1 MKQIKFEKA
10 HGTGNDFIIIE
21 DLDGE
26 MILEPAQV
34 KKICDRHFGLGA
46 DGILR
51 IVLQGDALY
60 LMDYRN
66 SDGSLALMCG
76 NGARVFAAYLHK
88 QGLVKEATF
97 KFQTRAGI
105 VQATINSKDSVTVSM
120 PKVEILNKELSIEH
134 HGFAYSGQA
143 VTAPNPHAVV
153 MVGDL
158 SQVKDFRVAPNLTT
172 LEVFEDGVNIEF
184 VERISDKEVKIKVF
198 ERGSGET
205 LSCGTGAC
213 AVAAIVRR
221 ETGENEITVNVAGG
235 SLKIEF
241 IDDKILMTGP
251 VEFVASG
258 VLNI

>member
-1 MKQIKFEKA
+1 MREIKFEKG
-10 HGTGNDFIIIE
+10 HGTGNDFLIIP

-26 MILEPAQV
+26 IVLSEQDVQKM
-34 KKICDRHFGLGA
+34 CDRHFGLGA

-51 IVLQGDALY
+51 IVLQADGLY

-76 NGARVFAAYLHK
+76 NGARVFAAYLYK
-88 QGLVKEATF
+88 EKLVKAETF
-97 KFQTRAGI
+97 EFRTRAG
-105 VQATINSKDSVTVSM
+105 VVKATIHAADLVTVSM
-120 PKVEILNKELSIEH
+120 PKVEILNKDLLIEH

-153 MVGDL
+153 LVDDL
-158 SQVKDFRVAPNLTT
+158 NQVKDLSVAPVLTT
-172 LEVFEDGVNIEF
+172 TGVFDDGVNVEF
-184 VERISDKEVKIKVF
+184 VQKITDNKVKIKVH

-213 AVAAIVRR
+213 AVAAVIRAQ
-221 ETGENEITVNVAGG
+221 TGEDSIEVEVAGG

-241 IDDKILMTGP
+241 KNDEILMTGP
-251 VEFVASG
+251 VEFVANG
-258 VLNI
+258 VLTI

>member
-1 MKQIKFEKA
+1 MNQIKFEKA
-10 HGTGNDFIIIE
+10 HGTGNDFILIE
-21 DLDGE
+21 DIDGE
-26 MILEPAQV
+26 IVLDQAQV

-51 IVLQGDALY
+51 IVLQADGLY

-76 NGARVFAAYLHK
+76 NGARVFAAYLYK
-88 QGLVKEATF
+88 KGLIKESTF
-97 KFQTRAGI
+97 EFRTRAGVVKAI
-105 VQATINSKDSVTVSM
+105 INSENSVTVSM
-120 PKVEILNKELSIEH
+120 PKVQILNQEVSIEH

-153 MVGDL
+153 MVADL
-158 SQVKDFRVAPNLTT
+158 AKVKDFTIAPNLTT
-172 LEVFEDGVNIEF
+172 TGLFEDGVNIEF
-184 VERISDKEVKIKVF
+184 AEKISDKEVKIRVY

-213 AVAAIVRR
+213 AVAAIIRSQ
-221 ETGENEITVNVAGG
+221 TGEDEITVNVAGG

-241 IDDKILMTGP
+241 VEDEILMTGP

-258 VLNI
+258 ILNI

>member
-1 MKQIKFEKA
+1 MNEIKFEKA
-10 HGTGNDFIIIE
+10 HGTGNDFILIE

-26 MILEPAQV
+26 IVLEQAQV
-34 KKICDRHFGLGA
+34 KRICDRHFGLGA

-51 IVLQGDALY
+51 IVLQADGLY

-88 QGLVKEATF
+88 KGLIKESTF
-97 KFQTRAGI
+97 EFRTRAGVVRAI
-105 VQATINSKDSVTVSM
+105 INGKDSVTVSM
-120 PKVEILNKELSIEH
+120 PAVKILNRELSIEH
-134 HGFAYSGQA
+134 QGFAYLGQA

-153 MVGDL
+153 MVENL
-158 SQVKDFRVAPNLTT
+158 SQVKDFNVAPNLTT
-172 LEVFEDGVNIEF
+172 SDVFEDGVNIEF
-184 VERISDKEVKIKVF
+184 VERISDKEVKIRVY

-213 AVAAIVRR
+213 AVAAIIRSQ
-221 ETGENEITVNVAGG
+221 TGENEITVNVAGG

-241 IDDKILMTGP
+241 MGDEILMTGP